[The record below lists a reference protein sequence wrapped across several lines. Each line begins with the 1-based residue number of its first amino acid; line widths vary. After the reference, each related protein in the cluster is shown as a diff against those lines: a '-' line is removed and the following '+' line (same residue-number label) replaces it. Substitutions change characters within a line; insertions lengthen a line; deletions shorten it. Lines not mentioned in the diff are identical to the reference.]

1 VPNGIRTTH
10 KQPSPFTGLP
20 AGHAVN
26 YDNHGTVWGTDAPE
40 ETQALIARERAAGTT
55 IDEWNVTD
63 RDGQPLRIVR
73 CADPTFLD
81 TICVIPGET
90 TATVVA

>member
-1 VPNGIRTTH
+1 MTNGIRTTRQ
-10 KQPSPFTGLP
+10 QPSPFTGLP

-26 YDNHGTVWGTDAPE
+26 FDNHGTVWGTDAPK
-40 ETQALIARERAAGTT
+40 ETQALIARERAAGTAV
-55 IDEWNVTD
+55 DEWNVTD

-73 CADPTFLD
+73 LADPTFLD

-90 TATVVA
+90 PATVAA

>member
-1 VPNGIRTTH
+1 VDNGIRTTRQ
-10 KQPSPFTGLP
+10 QPSPFTGLP
-20 AGHAVN
+20 AGHAVS
-26 YDNHGTVWGTDAPE
+26 YDSHGTVWGTDTSE
-40 ETQALIARERAAGTT
+40 DTQALIARERAAGTA

-73 CADPTFLD
+73 LADPTFLD

-90 TATVVA
+90 PATVAA

>member
-1 VPNGIRTTH
+1 VPNGICTTR

-26 YDNHGTVWGTDAPE
+26 YDNHGSVWGTDVPE
-40 ETQALIARERAAGTT
+40 ATEELIASERAAGTA

-73 CADPTFLD
+73 LADPDFLD
-81 TICVIPGET
+81 TICVIPS
-90 TATVVA
+90 TAPAAMAG